1 MPLMGHMQRLPC
13 PLGNCVQ
20 VSEQKVVMEGDT
32 GLKFS
37 YK

>member
-1 MPLMGHMQRLPC
+1 MPFMGHRQKWLC

-32 GLKFS
+32 ELKFR